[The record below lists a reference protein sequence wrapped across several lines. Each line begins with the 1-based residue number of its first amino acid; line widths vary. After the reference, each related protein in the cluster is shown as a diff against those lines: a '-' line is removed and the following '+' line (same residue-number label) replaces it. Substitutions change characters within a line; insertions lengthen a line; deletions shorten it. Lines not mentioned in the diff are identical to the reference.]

1 LIDGISQ
8 PVEYTVTNALMSS
21 DFILRKITK
30 SLIFYGLHSQ
40 SAYVKFK
47 TKFENWRRERDSQ
60 YIFNILLF
68 PKKQKIVFYKYRAK
82 YRQVSSAAP
91 AVLRTIG
98 TV

>member
-1 LIDGISQ
+1 MKPSWIFNPGTARIPSFLAAFGCLGI
-8 PVEYTVTNALMSS
+8 
-21 DFILRKITK
+21 
-30 SLIFYGLHSQ
+30 GG
-40 SAYVKFK
+40 
-47 TKFENWRRERDSQ
+47 WRRERDSQ